1 MVLVTLIER
10 SSVNEKFELNQLFRR
25 LRRQLER

>member
-1 MVLVTLIER
+1 MVLVTLIVR